1 MGVSSADASDLP
13 KARFVLMAGFAV
25 RFGVAYVPVRQLE
38 WRRIYLR
45 L

>member
-1 MGVSSADASDLP
+1 MGVSSTPASGP
-13 KARFVLMAGFAV
+13 PRARFVLMAGFAV